1 MTAAYI
7 PLARPPRTDA
17 GDDHYR
23 DGSRSMDVLVD
34 DDRPHD
40 TGLVTA
46 QGVPIYRVTQ
56 RGPVGFRGR
65 HA

>member
-1 MTAAYI
+1 MTSATYVA
-7 PLARPPRTDA
+7 LATPPRTDA

-23 DGSRSMDVLVD
+23 DGREVIDVLVAD
-34 DDRPHD
+34 DGPHN

-56 RGPVGFRGR
+56 RGLVGFCRD
-65 HA
+65 

>member
-1 MTAAYI
+1 MTSAVYI
-7 PLARPPRTDA
+7 ALATPPRADA

-23 DGSRSMDVLVD
+23 DAASTIDVLVAD
-34 DDRPHD
+34 DAPHN

-56 RGPVGFRGR
+56 RGPMGFCRD
-65 HA
+65 